1 MHKDTEMALQGNDAT
16 IQRIAQNTLRIETL
30 ETRNSDQLDF
40 HDISVWMLRAALEEA
55 FQSGR
60 NSK

>member
-1 MHKDTEMALQGNDAT
+1 MALQGNDAT
-16 IQRIAQNTLRIETL
+16 IQRIAQNTLGIETL
-30 ETRNSDQLDF
+30 ETRNSDHLDF

-55 FQSGR
+55 YQAGR

>member
-1 MHKDTEMALQGNDAT
+1 MALQGNDAT
-16 IQRIAQNTLRIETL
+16 IQRIAQNTLGIETL